1 MSAPITRKAP
11 SVIYRKVA
19 ITPSS
24 YNEKDNTIDVVFAT
38 DTPVYRIDWLEW
50 EEFDEVLLIENA
62 ALMLERLDAG
72 SVPFLKDHTNSV
84 DTTLGR
90 VVKVWIDKG
99 QAWARI
105 ELSGRKA
112 HEDLIDDIKRGI
124 LRNISVGY
132 KVHEYDRLPKGKD
145 QARRTYIARKWELLE
160 VSLVGVPADH
170 KSSVRSKDGG
180 NEDHFI
186 TINDLSTESNMSQ
199 DNQGVNTPP
208 TPPVT
213 PPQPPVT
220 PPTEQQ
226 RSQVDVEQIRAEER
240 RRFNEINEYSRTLG
254 LSDEFATSLINSSK
268 TIDQCRAALLEEAKA
283 RNVAQKVV
291 NVNSANQ
298 QPADGEFRKV
308 AVAGMLMRA
317 GHTQIAEKQ
326 FDGKVLDEGHVLRGL
341 SLLELAKESLYAS
354 GVSTHEVRRMS
365 KFEVVKRAIT
375 SSTSDFAVALQDL
388 NNLILLNNYRT
399 QKLVWNQFC
408 ATGSN
413 GDFRENKRMRGG
425 ALGKISRLQENGEY
439 KTKVIPDADFEKTQ
453 VETWGEMINI
463 SRKMIVDDQFGYF
476 TTLASSLGAAM
487 ALTIEEEVFAALFS
501 NGGNG
506 PNLVDGNPIFH
517 SAHANITTAGA
528 LTVEKLNEAYVLMRK
543 QMEKNKNQYIEV
555 TPQVLL
561 IDVGRRGDALIYNSA
576 EFNPDTN
583 NNRNIPNKVRGLFNN
598 IVDTPRMDDSAY
610 YLFANPGEFPVLE
623 VTYLNGQ
630 TEPMMEYEVG
640 FDVDGVRL
648 KIRHDWAVNAVGFRG
663 AVKVP
668 KV

>member
-1 MSAPITRKAP
+1 MSASITRKAP

-19 ITPSS
+19 ISPTS
-24 YNEKDNTIDVVFAT
+24 YSEKDNSIQVVFAT
-38 DTPVYRIDWLEW
+38 DTPVHRFDWREW

-72 SVPFLKDHTNSV
+72 SVPFLKDHANSV

-90 VVKVWIDKG
+90 VMKVWIDKG
-99 QAWARI
+99 EAWAQI
-105 ELSGRKA
+105 KLSGRKA
-112 HEDLIDDIKRGI
+112 HEDLINDIKDGI

-132 KVHEYDRLPKGKD
+132 AVHEYDRLPKGKD
-145 QARRTYIARKWELLE
+145 QVRRKYIARKWELLE

-186 TINDLSTESNMSQ
+186 TINDLTESNMSQ

-226 RSQVDVEQIRAEER
+226 RSHVDVEQIRAEER

-254 LSDEFATSLINSSK
+254 LSDEFAASLINSSK
-268 TIDQCRAALLEEAKA
+268 TIDQCRAALLEEAKT

-298 QPADGEFRKV
+298 QPTVGEFRKV

-317 GHTQIAEKQ
+317 GYGQIAEKQ
-326 FDGKVLDEGHVLRGL
+326 FDAKVLEEGHVLRSV
-341 SLLELAKESLYAS
+341 SLLDLAKESLYAS
-354 GVSTHEVRRMS
+354 GVSTHEVRRMTA
-365 KFEVVKRAIT
+365 FEVVKRAIT

-388 NNLILLNNYRT
+388 NNIILLNNYRT
-399 QKLVWNQFC
+399 QKLIWNQFC

-425 ALGKISRLQENGEY
+425 SLGNISRLQENGEY

-453 VETWGEMINI
+453 VSTWGEMINI

-487 ALTIEEEVFAALFS
+487 ARTIEVEVFKALFL
-501 NGGNG
+501 NNGNG

-517 SAHANITTAGA
+517 SSHANITTAGG

-543 QMEKNKNQYIEV
+543 QMEKNKNDYIEV

-561 IDVGRRGDALIYNSA
+561 IDVARRGDALIYNSA
-576 EFNPDTN
+576 EFNPDTT
-583 NNRNIPNKVRGLFNN
+583 NNRNIPNKVRGLFGN
-598 IVDTPRMDDSAY
+598 IVDSPRMDDSAY
-610 YLFANPGEFPVLE
+610 YIFANPAEFPVLE

-630 TEPMMEYEVG
+630 TEPMMEYEIG

-648 KIRHDWAVNAVGFRG
+648 KIRHDFDVNAVGYRG

-668 KV
+668 KT